1 MTLPRN
7 GFVQPIEGVAGGGG
21 AAIPVSGD
29 PGTTITTYADTPV
42 GVGATAALPVVPSGA
57 RRVCIQVVGG
67 SSTAPATIIRVR
79 EVGGAPGSGR
89 LLQLYDSTL
98 FGGADG
104 ALEDLEVEN
113 VAGPDASVHVD
124 YERD

>member
-7 GFVQPIEGVAGGGG
+7 GYVQPIEGVSGGGG
-21 AAIPVSGD
+21 IAIPVSGD
-29 PGTTITTYADTPV
+29 PGTDITTFTDTPV
-42 GVGATAALPVVPSGA
+42 APGATAALPVISSGA
-57 RRVCIQVVGG
+57 RRCCVQVVGG
-67 SSTAPATIIRVR
+67 NSTTTIIRVR

-89 LLQLYDSTL
+89 LLRLYDSTL

-104 ALEDLEVEN
+104 ALENLEIQN
-113 VAGPDASVHVD
+113 IAGPDASVHID

>member
-1 MTLPRN
+1 MTLGRN
-7 GFVQPIEGVAGGGG
+7 GFVQPVEGVAGGGG
-21 AAIPVSGD
+21 APIPFAGD
-29 PGTTITTYADTPV
+29 PGSTITTFTDTPV
-42 GVGATAALPVVPSGA
+42 APGATTALPVVPSGA
-57 RRVCIQVVGG
+57 RRCCIQVVGG
-67 SSTAPATIIRVR
+67 STASIIRVR

-104 ALEDLEVEN
+104 ALEDLEIEN
-113 VAGPDASVHVD
+113 VAGPDASVHID

>member
-7 GFVQPIEGVAGGGG
+7 GFVQPVEGVAGGGG

-29 PGTTITTYADTPV
+29 PGTVITTFTDTPV
-42 GVGATAALPVVPSGA
+42 APAATVPLPVVPSGA
-57 RRVCIQVVGG
+57 RRCCVQVVGG

-113 VAGPDASVHVD
+113 VAGPAASVHID